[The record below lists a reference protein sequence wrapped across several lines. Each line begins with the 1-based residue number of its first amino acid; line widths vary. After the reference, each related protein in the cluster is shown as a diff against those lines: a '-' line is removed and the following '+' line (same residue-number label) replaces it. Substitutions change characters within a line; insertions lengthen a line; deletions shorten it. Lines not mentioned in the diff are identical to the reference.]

1 MESVFG
7 IVDHVVLTPT
17 GNSHGPNGNESCEG
31 VLINLYLQEQVV
43 ELALGL

>member
-7 IVDHVVLTPT
+7 IVEHVVLIPN
-17 GNSHGPNGNESCEG
+17 GSSHGPNGNESCEG

-43 ELALGL
+43 EQALGL